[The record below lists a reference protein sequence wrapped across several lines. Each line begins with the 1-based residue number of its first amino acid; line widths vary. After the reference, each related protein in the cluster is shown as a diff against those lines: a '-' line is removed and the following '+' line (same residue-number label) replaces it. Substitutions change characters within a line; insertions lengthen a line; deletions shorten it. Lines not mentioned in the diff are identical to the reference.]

1 MTMKMIIAIVNDD
14 DSELVSKAITGAGFR
29 VTTIASTGGFLR
41 KGKTT
46 MLSGV
51 EDDELE
57 KALDVLRSCFP
68 PQEASEDHRCTI
80 FVLNISEAHH
90 F

>member
-1 MTMKMIIAIVNDD
+1 MKMIIAIVNDD

-57 KALDVLRSCFP
+57 KALNVLRSCFP
-68 PQEASEDHRCTI
+68 PQEPSEDHRCTI

>member
-1 MTMKMIIAIVNDD
+1 MKMIIAIVNDD
-14 DSELVSKAITGAGFR
+14 DSERVSKSITGSGFK

-51 EDDELE
+51 EDVQLE
-57 KALDVLRSCFP
+57 KALDVIRSCFP
-68 PQEASEDHRCTI
+68 PGHADEGHRCTI
-80 FVLNISEAHH
+80 FVLNINETHH

>member
-1 MTMKMIIAIVNDD
+1 MKMIIAIVNDD
-14 DSELVSKAITGAGFR
+14 DSDRVSKAITGSGFR

-51 EDDELE
+51 EDDQLE
-57 KALDVLRSCFP
+57 KALEVLRSCFP
-68 PQEASEDHRCTI
+68 SQAESEDHRCTI
-80 FVLNISEAHH
+80 FVLNVSEAHH

>member
-1 MTMKMIIAIVNDD
+1 MKMIIAIVNDD

-51 EDDELE
+51 EDNELE
-57 KALDVLRSCFP
+57 KALNVLRSCFP

>member
-57 KALDVLRSCFP
+57 KALNVLRSCFP

>member
-1 MTMKMIIAIVNDD
+1 MKMIIAILNDD
-14 DSELVSKAITGAGFR
+14 DSERVSKAITGSGFR
-29 VTTIASTGGFLR
+29 VTAIASTGGFLR

-51 EDDELE
+51 EDDQLE
-57 KALDVLRSCFP
+57 KALNVLRSCFP
-68 PQEASEDHRCTI
+68 PQAASEDHRCTV
-80 FVLNISEAHH
+80 FVLNVSEAHH